1 MTAWLEEDGGVDAR
15 CAELESMTLLM
26 AATGGGQ
33 EAIVR
38 LLLQRGASID
48 LQTSLGGTTALMH
61 AAIKD
66 HTTIVQAL
74 LDAQADTSLLSMA
87 GKTALMIAE
96 QVEHTAVAQL
106 LRKHAKPQAPGRPH
120 DLHPVGGTLSLT
132 LSGRRVRIAGL
143 KGWPELNG
151 RCGMAAYFDAAK
163 GRYAVTVEGEAVAV
177 LLKPANLQE
186 ILEPAP
192 SAITLTLNP

>member
-38 LLLQRGASID
+38 LLLQRGASVD

-106 LRKHAKPQAPGRPH
+106 LRKHAMSQAPGRPH
-120 DLHPVGGTLSLT
+120 DLHPVGGTLS
-132 LSGRRVRIAGL
+132 GRRVRIARAQRAVRHGGL
-143 KGWPELNG
+143 LRRGQGAVCSDGGG
-151 RCGMAAYFDAAK
+151 RGGGRAA
-163 GRYAVTVEGEAVAV
+163 EAG
-177 LLKPANLQE
+177 
-186 ILEPAP
+186 EPAGDP
-192 SAITLTLNP
+192 RTCSISHNPNP